1 MKKWFRFVAVLVFI
15 CSSLAFAPNAQAL
28 NLNNISVQSASLLA
42 DTERVNP
49 ADAKL
54 STEFGKKIDLNNA
67 HVRKFR
73 KLPGFYPTLAGKIL
87 QNAPYEKVEDVLA
100 IPGLSERQKGLL
112 QANIEKFT
120 VTTPAAVYNDGDDR
134 YNPGVY

>member
-1 MKKWFRFVAVLVFI
+1 MKKWVRFIAVLVFI
-15 CSSLAFAPNAQAL
+15 FTCWGFVPQAQAI
-28 NLNNISVQSASLLA
+28 NLSNISLQSASVLGA
-42 DTERVNP
+42 ERINP

-87 QNAPYEKVEDVLA
+87 QNAPYNQVEDVLE
-100 IPGLSERQKGLL
+100 IPGLSDRQKQLL
-112 QANIEKFT
+112 QANIDKFV
-120 VTTPAAVYNDGDDR
+120 VTTPADVYNEGDDR

>member
-1 MKKWFRFVAVLVFI
+1 MKRWVRFIAVLAFV
-15 CSSLAFAPNAQAL
+15 CTSLGFVPQAQAL
-28 NLNNISVQSASLLA
+28 NLSNITLQSASVLA
-42 DTERVNP
+42 AERVNP

-54 STEFGKKIDLNNA
+54 ETEYGQKIDLNNA

-87 QNAPYEKVEDVLA
+87 QNAPYNTVEDVLE
-100 IPGLSERQKGLL
+100 IPGLSERQKNLL

-120 VTTPAAVYNDGDDR
+120 VTTPADVYNEGDDR

>member
-1 MKKWFRFVAVLVFI
+1 MKRWISFIAVLVFI
-15 CSSLAFAPNAQAL
+15 CGCWGFALPARAI
-28 NLNNISVQSASLLA
+28 NLSNISLQSASLLA

-54 STEFGKKIDLNNA
+54 STEYGKKIDLNNA

-87 QNAPYEKVEDVLA
+87 QNAPYEKVEDVLE
-100 IPGLSERQKGLL
+100 IPGLSDRQKQLL
-112 QANIEKFT
+112 QANIDKFT